1 MPTDVRDADRDGDA
15 EDADPRDREHADDG
29 ADGVDA
35 RGVQPVD
42 TAVISDLFP
51 ATHPAPAMAMRFTK
65 SYRRHAYWPY
75 PTRKGIA
82 MSPLPLSLFALFS
95 IAACAPMAPD
105 SARPDSTQPG
115 AADPADAASGDTP
128 VEGPEPPGIVRLP
141 EGECDAAPAQRY
153 VGQKADS
160 AVVQAALTAT
170 KAKQV
175 RVIEPD
181 MMVTMDFRSDR
192 LNVRVDDDGKIIAI
206 TCG

>member
-1 MPTDVRDADRDGDA
+1 
-15 EDADPRDREHADDG
+15 
-29 ADGVDA
+29 
-35 RGVQPVD
+35 
-42 TAVISDLFP
+42 
-51 ATHPAPAMAMRFTK
+51 
-65 SYRRHAYWPY
+65 
-75 PTRKGIA
+75 
-82 MSPLPLSLFALFS
+82 MSPLPLPLSLFALFS

-105 SARPDSTQPG
+105 SVSGSGPDATQPDSTEPG
-115 AADPADAASGDTP
+115 AADPADAASGDKP

-160 AVVQAALTAT
+160 TVVQAALTAT

-192 LNVRVDDDGKIIAI
+192 LNVRVDKDGKIIEI

>member
-1 MPTDVRDADRDGDA
+1 
-15 EDADPRDREHADDG
+15 
-29 ADGVDA
+29 
-35 RGVQPVD
+35 
-42 TAVISDLFP
+42 
-51 ATHPAPAMAMRFTK
+51 
-65 SYRRHAYWPY
+65 
-75 PTRKGIA
+75 

-95 IAACAPMAPD
+95 IAACAPMTQDSAPD
-105 SARPDSTQPG
+105 ATPG
-115 AADPADAASGDTP
+115 ATDPADAASGGDTP
-128 VEGPEPPGIVRLP
+128 VKGPEPPGIVRLP

-175 RVIEPD
+175 RVIKPD

>member
-1 MPTDVRDADRDGDA
+1 
-15 EDADPRDREHADDG
+15 
-29 ADGVDA
+29 
-35 RGVQPVD
+35 
-42 TAVISDLFP
+42 
-51 ATHPAPAMAMRFTK
+51 
-65 SYRRHAYWPY
+65 
-75 PTRKGIA
+75 

-95 IAACAPMAPD
+95 VAACAPVAPD
-105 SARPDSTQPG
+105 SVSGSAPDSTASDATQPGSTEPG
-115 AADPADAASGDTP
+115 AADPADAASGDKP
-128 VEGPEPPGIVRLP
+128 VQGPEPTIVVRLP

-175 RVIEPD
+175 RVIGPD

-192 LNVRVDDDGKIIAI
+192 LNVRVDKDDKIIEI

>member
-1 MPTDVRDADRDGDA
+1 
-15 EDADPRDREHADDG
+15 
-29 ADGVDA
+29 
-35 RGVQPVD
+35 
-42 TAVISDLFP
+42 
-51 ATHPAPAMAMRFTK
+51 
-65 SYRRHAYWPY
+65 
-75 PTRKGIA
+75 

-95 IAACAPMAPD
+95 IAACAPVTQD
-105 SARPDSTQPG
+105 SAPNATPDATQPG
-115 AADPADAASGDTP
+115 AADPSDPAADAASGGDAP
-128 VEGPEPPGIVRLP
+128 VKGPEPPGIARLP

-160 AVVQAALTAT
+160 TVVQAALTAT

-175 RVIEPD
+175 RVIKPD

>member
-1 MPTDVRDADRDGDA
+1 
-15 EDADPRDREHADDG
+15 
-29 ADGVDA
+29 
-35 RGVQPVD
+35 
-42 TAVISDLFP
+42 
-51 ATHPAPAMAMRFTK
+51 
-65 SYRRHAYWPY
+65 
-75 PTRKGIA
+75 

-95 IAACAPMAPD
+95 IAACAPMTQDSAPD
-105 SARPDSTQPG
+105 ATPDAAEPG
-115 AADPADAASGDTP
+115 AVDAVSGGDTP
-128 VEGPEPPGIVRLP
+128 VKGPEPPGIARLP

-160 AVVQAALTAT
+160 SVVQAALTAT

-175 RVIEPD
+175 RVIKPD

>member
-1 MPTDVRDADRDGDA
+1 
-15 EDADPRDREHADDG
+15 
-29 ADGVDA
+29 
-35 RGVQPVD
+35 
-42 TAVISDLFP
+42 
-51 ATHPAPAMAMRFTK
+51 
-65 SYRRHAYWPY
+65 
-75 PTRKGIA
+75 

-105 SARPDSTQPG
+105 SAPDTTAPDATAPDTAQPG
-115 AADPADAASGDTP
+115 AADPPDPAADAASGGDTP
-128 VEGPEPPGIVRLP
+128 VKGPEPPGIVRLP

-160 AVVQAALTAT
+160 TVVQAALTAT
-170 KAKQV
+170 RAKQV
-175 RVIEPD
+175 RVIKPD